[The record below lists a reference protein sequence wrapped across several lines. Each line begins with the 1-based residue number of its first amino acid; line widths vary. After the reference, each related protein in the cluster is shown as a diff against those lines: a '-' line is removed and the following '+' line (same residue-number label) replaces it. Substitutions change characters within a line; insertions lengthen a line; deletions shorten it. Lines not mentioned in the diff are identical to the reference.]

1 MLFETQAL
9 KMLFIFSFPGSVAR
23 ILIKFSIRAA
33 DMKIASCH
41 FLAQII
47 AISGFEQLRGLG

>member
-1 MLFETQAL
+1 
-9 KMLFIFSFPGSVAR
+9 MLFIFSFPGSVAR